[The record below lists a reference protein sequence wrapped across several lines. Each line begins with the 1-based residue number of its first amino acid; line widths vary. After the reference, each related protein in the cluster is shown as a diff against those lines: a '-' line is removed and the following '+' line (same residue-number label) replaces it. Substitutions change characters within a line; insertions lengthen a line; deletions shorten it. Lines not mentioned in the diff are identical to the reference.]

1 MQLYSMDLQLLADGA
16 AAGGEAAGD
25 GAAAGTTG
33 VTAPDAGEQTQQPRT
48 SRQAER
54 MRRKQRREA
63 QAPALQAAQPDAA
76 GAPDGTGQA
85 EGAAPGAGEQ
95 QPETAQAEERK
106 SFDALIKGEYKQEF
120 DARVQDILRKRFRED
135 DARKERDGKIQEL
148 MLTLA
153 ELTGQKIDEGAE
165 IDPEALRQAL
175 LKNEGIVDA
184 AAMEAGVGTDQYL
197 QQLRMRTEN
206 ATMRQQ
212 LAGIRQAQQQERE
225 QERSRRAFDALQ
237 QEAEALRQARYPEL
251 DFTQLIENA
260 QAVRT
265 LQALQAAGAA
275 NPVRTVYEMLHRDD
289 ILAGV
294 TQAAKQQATQQVAA
308 SVAANRARPQEN
320 GGKAQGG
327 LLTGVDVK
335 NLSRQ
340 QRKDIRQ
347 RVARGE
353 RIIL

>member
-1 MQLYSMDLQLLADGA
+1 MQLYSMNLQLLADGA

-54 MRRKQRREA
+54 LRRKQRREA
-63 QAPALQAAQPDAA
+63 QAPALQEAQPDAA

-120 DARVQDILRKRFRED
+120 AARVQDILRKRFRED

-184 AAMEAGVGTDQYL
+184 AAM
-197 QQLRMRTEN
+197 
-206 ATMRQQ
+206 
-212 LAGIRQAQQQERE
+212 
-225 QERSRRAFDALQ
+225 
-237 QEAEALRQARYPEL
+237 
-251 DFTQLIENA
+251 
-260 QAVRT
+260 
-265 LQALQAAGAA
+265 
-275 NPVRTVYEMLHRDD
+275 
-289 ILAGV
+289 
-294 TQAAKQQATQQVAA
+294 AA
-308 SVAANRARPQEN
+308 S
-320 GGKAQGG
+320 
-327 LLTGVDVK
+327 
-335 NLSRQ
+335 S
-340 QRKDIRQ
+340 
-347 RVARGE
+347 
-353 RIIL
+353 